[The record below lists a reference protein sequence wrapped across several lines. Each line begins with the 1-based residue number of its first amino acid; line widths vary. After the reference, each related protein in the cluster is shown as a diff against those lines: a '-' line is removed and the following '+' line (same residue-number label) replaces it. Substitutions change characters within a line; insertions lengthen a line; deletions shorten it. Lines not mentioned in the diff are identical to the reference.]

1 MALSHTL
8 LAKIHV
14 AKKQLALDDNAYR
27 AMLRGVAGVESSKEL
42 TPALASKL
50 LRHMQKCGFAPTR
63 PLERCPHVAVSREQ
77 QIRKIEALLAD
88 AGRPWAYVVAMV
100 PRICK
105 VDAIG
110 FCDGEMLGKLIAAL
124 QYDANRRK
132 RA

>member
-14 AKKQLALDDNAYR
+14 ARKQLALDDDTYR
-27 AMLRGVAGVESSKEL
+27 AMLRGVAGVESAKDL

-50 LRHMQKCGFAPTR
+50 LRHMQTCGFAPAR
-63 PLERCPHVAVSREQ
+63 PIERRPNVAVSREQ

-105 VDAIG
+105 VDAIE
-110 FCDGEMLGKLIAAL
+110 FCDEARLGKLIAAL